1 MLLNNARIG
10 CYLLLTSI
18 SCFFALSADA
28 ASRDPYEKALKSY
41 ENILR
46 SVVVNGKVDYENL
59 SRDRQPLEN
68 YIKILAEQDLTKLDG
83 SRAKSLLINAY
94 NAFTLRLILDY
105 WPQIESIKDIPDFPV
120 ARRWQD
126 KRWRIGKS
134 LLSLDDILH
143 RHLRPMGD
151 PLIHFAIVCA
161 STSCADLSPKVYRTE
176 RLHKQLEQAARNF
189 LADSQKGLRI
199 GTRDNLFGR
208 LIPFASISQIFY
220 LYEEDFGKTMQD
232 RISFI
237 YKYAPSDAQ
246 RFLSENAQRLKIEK
260 LPYDWTLNKR

>member
-1 MLLNNARIG
+1 MLINNARVG
-10 CYLLLTSI
+10 CYLLLTSLG
-18 SCFFALSADA
+18 CFFALSINA
-28 ASRDPYEKALKSY
+28 APKDPYEKALKSY

-59 SRDRQPLEN
+59 NRDREPLEN
-68 YIKILAEQDLTKLDG
+68 YIKILADQNLTGLDG
-83 SRAKSLLINAY
+83 SRAKSLMINAY

-105 WPQIESIKDIPDFPV
+105 WPQIKSIKEIPDFPV

-126 KRWRIGKS
+126 KRWRIGK
-134 LLSLDDILH
+134 LRLSLDDIFH

-151 PLIHFAIVCA
+151 PLIHFAIVRA
-161 STSCADLSPKVYRTE
+161 STSSADLNPEVYRTE
-176 RLHKQLEQAARNF
+176 KLHKQLKQATRNF

-220 LYEEDFGKTMQD
+220 LYKEDFGKTRQD

-237 YKYAPSDAQ
+237 YQYAPSDAQ
-246 RFLSENAQRLKIEK
+246 RFLSENARRLKIEK